1 MLAELFSGKH
11 SSGCYFVGFC
21 LGLPPVIKLATPHEL
36 THLPFSPGAQ
46 NLTGVF
52 ISSSFGSVA
61 VCPGH
66 HQHLHRR
73 SPEMWFP
80 WQRWKRPRALGL
92 PVGSSLTPS
101 LPQLSLA
108 WTVKQRLLSC

>member
-1 MLAELFSGKH
+1 MLAELFPGKH

-52 ISSSFGSVA
+52 ISSSFSSVA

-66 HQHLHRR
+66 HQHLHPG
-73 SPEMWFP
+73 SPEM
-80 WQRWKRPRALGL
+80 
-92 PVGSSLTPS
+92 
-101 LPQLSLA
+101 
-108 WTVKQRLLSC
+108 